1 MAATASLVAIPG
13 VLRAPAVD
21 GRRAD
26 RGRARSRAIVTRSA
40 ARRPSFGRGVSPE
53 PEARESR
60 QHGTP
65 LNGPAPGVQY
75 GPHPAPKPSSR
86 GGTKTNAVPLGFIV
100 TAGGPS
106 SVATSAVEALAT
118 AKRLAEDAARRGVPG
133 PRVVASTVLTL
144 PKPNVVET
152 DPSLMN
158 PGIAPEF
165 AESTREPG
173 SVVLVD
179 GSSRLWLTE
188 DGRVNLR
195 RWKRS
200 KTPGGMPTETTVST
214 AHVQLPKECIDVPG
228 TFTRTVRDDDGNVIG
243 AEIRWGVVARLR
255 IEAAASRCFGRDAV
269 DDWSAKLAEGFVA
282 EFSVN
287 AEACVEPEHAM
298 AEFKVDVDAAGDWFG
313 GGHLMKQHWPLNLGC
328 WEVGPHYPFDN
339 GPNGI
344 NTLVATHW
352 VTSTGLAVLVD
363 PDTPYLHVGLNAP
376 KPRGAWD
383 SLVSNRSFGVGIQNA
398 TRLILPMKQGE
409 REGDGVL
416 RLQARAGFHKGR
428 GAFTMDHPMIG
439 WEAESSAVVGSVDEG
454 LEPGYEDESQWLS
467 MRVGML
473 ALDNVKHAT
482 EACLRTLKK
491 PTGAPPSEVIRAPI
505 WTTWARYKQNVDQ
518 RKTLTFARE
527 ILENKL
533 PRSVMEID
541 DKWQSG
547 YGELDFDPFKF
558 PDPKGMVDELHAM
571 GFKVTL
577 WVMPFVEEDTDAYRE
592 GKPLGYFVE
601 SDHSHHPFDAIVNGM
616 KPGFFKWWNSPP
628 VVALDVTNPAAVEW
642 FVGRLESLQTR
653 YGIDGYK
660 FDAGEPCFLPR
671 HFRTHTSLTH
681 PSEYTRCWVQN
692 VAARF
697 ELAEVRTG
705 HHTTGTSTLTRM
717 GDRFSDWGTGNGLR
731 SIIPTLLTSGITG
744 YPFCLPDMIGGNA
757 YFGKFPDR
765 ELMVRWAQ
773 ANALMPALQF
783 SLAPWDVGAEA
794 ADLTRKSLEIREK
807 VVETLV
813 HLTEAAAHSLEPMC
827 RPMWW
832 LAPEDENTYRIQ
844 DQFAVGNDVIVAP
857 VVTKGVTKRDVYL
870 TEGLWVE
877 ASDPTGK
884 VFVGGQ
890 WTRDFLA
897 PLEKLP
903 CFMRVAIGE
912 DEYCDVGDLWED
924 PGDLAEK

>member
-1 MAATASLVAIPG
+1 M
-13 VLRAPAVD
+13 
-21 GRRAD
+21 
-26 RGRARSRAIVTRSA
+26 TRSA

-165 AESTREPG
+165 TESTREPG

-547 YGELDFDPFKF
+547 YGELDFRPVQV
-558 PDPKGMVDELHAM
+558 PGP
-571 GFKVTL
+571 
-577 WVMPFVEEDTDAYRE
+577 E
-592 GKPLGYFVE
+592 G
-601 SDHSHHPFDAIVNGM
+601 H
-616 KPGFFKWWNSPP
+616 
-628 VVALDVTNPAAVEW
+628 
-642 FVGRLESLQTR
+642 
-653 YGIDGYK
+653 
-660 FDAGEPCFLPR
+660 
-671 HFRTHTSLTH
+671 
-681 PSEYTRCWVQN
+681 
-692 VAARF
+692 
-697 ELAEVRTG
+697 
-705 HHTTGTSTLTRM
+705 
-717 GDRFSDWGTGNGLR
+717 
-731 SIIPTLLTSGITG
+731 
-744 YPFCLPDMIGGNA
+744 GG
-757 YFGKFPDR
+757 
-765 ELMVRWAQ
+765 
-773 ANALMPALQF
+773 
-783 SLAPWDVGAEA
+783 
-794 ADLTRKSLEIREK
+794 
-807 VVETLV
+807 
-813 HLTEAAAHSLEPMC
+813 
-827 RPMWW
+827 
-832 LAPEDENTYRIQ
+832 
-844 DQFAVGNDVIVAP
+844 
-857 VVTKGVTKRDVYL
+857 
-870 TEGLWVE
+870 
-877 ASDPTGK
+877 
-884 VFVGGQ
+884 
-890 WTRDFLA
+890 
-897 PLEKLP
+897 
-903 CFMRVAIGE
+903 
-912 DEYCDVGDLWED
+912 
-924 PGDLAEK
+924 

>member
-1 MAATASLVAIPG
+1 M
-13 VLRAPAVD
+13 
-21 GRRAD
+21 
-26 RGRARSRAIVTRSA
+26 TRSA

-165 AESTREPG
+165 TESTREPG

-179 GSSRLWLTE
+179 GSSRLWLTD

-255 IEAAASRCFGRDAV
+255 IESAASRCFGRDAV

-642 FVGRLESLQTR
+642 FVGKARVASNAVRDRRVQIR
-653 YGIDGYK
+653 RG
-660 FDAGEPCFLPR
+660 
-671 HFRTHTSLTH
+671 RTVFPSKTLSH
-681 PSEYTRCWVQN
+681 P
-692 VAARF
+692 
-697 ELAEVRTG
+697 
-705 HHTTGTSTLTRM
+705 H
-717 GDRFSDWGTGNGLR
+717 
-731 SIIPTLLTSGITG
+731 IP
-744 YPFCLPDMIGGNA
+744 D
-757 YFGKFPDR
+757 
-765 ELMVRWAQ
+765 
-773 ANALMPALQF
+773 
-783 SLAPWDVGAEA
+783 
-794 ADLTRKSLEIREK
+794 
-807 VVETLV
+807 
-813 HLTEAAAHSLEPMC
+813 
-827 RPMWW
+827 
-832 LAPEDENTYRIQ
+832 APERVHPVLGPERRRPVR
-844 DQFAVGNDVIVAP
+844 ARGGSHRAP
-857 VVTKGVTKRDVYL
+857 HHRHVDADANGRQVQRLGH
-870 TEGLWVE
+870 G
-877 ASDPTGK
+877 
-884 VFVGGQ
+884 
-890 WTRDFLA
+890 
-897 PLEKLP
+897 
-903 CFMRVAIGE
+903 
-912 DEYCDVGDLWED
+912 
-924 PGDLAEK
+924 